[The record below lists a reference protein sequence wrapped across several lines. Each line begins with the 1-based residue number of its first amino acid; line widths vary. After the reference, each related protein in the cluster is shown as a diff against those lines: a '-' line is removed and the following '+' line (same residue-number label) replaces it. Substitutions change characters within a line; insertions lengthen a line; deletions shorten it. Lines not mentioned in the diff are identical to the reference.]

1 MAGYEY
7 IIIVGNVGRDPE
19 LRYTQSG
26 VAVCS
31 FSVAVT
37 TTWKDKQT
45 NEKREKTKWFKISA
59 WRGLGETC
67 NTYVRKGMQIMITG
81 TIEAQ
86 AYTNNAGELASSLEL
101 TARDVQFLGSKK
113 DSEGGNG
120 GEQRT
125 NSQDD
130 FAPPPKDPDDIPF

>member
-7 IIIVGNVGRDPE
+7 TIIVGNVGRDPE

-37 TTWKDKQT
+37 TRWSDSQT
-45 NEKREKTKWFKISA
+45 KERREKTKWFRVSA

-67 NTYVRKGMQIMITG
+67 NTYVRKGMQIMVTG
-81 TIEAQ
+81 TVDAS
-86 AYTNNAGELASSLEL
+86 AYTNQAGEAAASIEL
-101 TARDVQFLGSKK
+101 TARDVQFLGRR
-113 DSEGGNG
+113 DEDGDGSEGGG
-120 GEQRT
+120 RPRDY
-125 NSQDD
+125 DD